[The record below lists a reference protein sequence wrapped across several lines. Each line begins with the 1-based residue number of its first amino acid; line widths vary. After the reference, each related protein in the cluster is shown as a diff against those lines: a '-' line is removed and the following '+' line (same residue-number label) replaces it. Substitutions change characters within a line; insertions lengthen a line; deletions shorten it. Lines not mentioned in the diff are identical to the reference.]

1 MYFAT
6 SHQINETS
14 LYYCFLLRSIDRL
27 FDWLI
32 DCGLIVILIVDCGA
46 WLITCKIKDW
56 CKRWTLVCHSSTS
69 ICKIAPK
76 HLVNRVFE
84 RHPMESYELDFF
96 SPPQERHPPR
106 TMRYKL
112 ADLGL
117 IVIITLN
124 CRLIIIRKNS
134 CDVSPVRT
142 SVPSHHHLGT

>member
-1 MYFAT
+1 MIELWCPIVSVY
-6 SHQINETS
+6 
-14 LYYCFLLRSIDRL
+14 
-27 FDWLI
+27 DWLI
-32 DCGLIVILIVDCGA
+32 DWLIARLIVILIVDCGS
-46 WLITCKIKDW
+46 WSITCKIKDSY
-56 CKRWTLVCHSSTS
+56 KRSTLVCYSSIS

-84 RHPMESYELDFF
+84 RHPLESYELDFF

-124 CRLIIIRKNS
+124 CRLIVIRRNS
-134 CDVSPVRT
+134 CNVSPVRT